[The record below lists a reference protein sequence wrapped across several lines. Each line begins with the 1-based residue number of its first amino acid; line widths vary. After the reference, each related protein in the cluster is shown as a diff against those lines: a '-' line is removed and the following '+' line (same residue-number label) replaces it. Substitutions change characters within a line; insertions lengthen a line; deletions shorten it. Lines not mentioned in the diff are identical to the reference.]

1 MKWKNK
7 FLRYLSSTPIQILS
21 RMVLGGL
28 FIYASLDKIAHPE
41 AFVKIIS
48 NYKLL
53 PEFLIN
59 FFAVVL
65 PWVEMISGILLIFN
79 RFTRSAAIVLS
90 GLLLVF
96 IAAIGINAIRGLDVS
111 CGCFST
117 ASGEA
122 ESWHVLVFRDL
133 IFLIPGLVIIL
144 FQPLKIHQIQTE
156 GK

>member
-1 MKWKNK
+1 MKLKNRLFS
-7 FLRYLSSTPIQILS
+7 FLGSTPAQFLS
-21 RMVLGGL
+21 RLVLGGL

-41 AFVKIIS
+41 AFAKIIS

-53 PEFLIN
+53 PQFLIN

-65 PWVEMISGILLIFN
+65 PWMEMISGILLVFN
-79 RFTRSAAIVLS
+79 RFTRSAAIILS

-96 IAAIGINAIRGLDVS
+96 IAAIGINAIRGLDVT

-117 ASGEA
+117 SSGEA
-122 ESWHVLVFRDL
+122 ESWYVLVSRDL

-144 FQPLKIHQIQTE
+144 YHRRNTGQTQME
-156 GK
+156 RT